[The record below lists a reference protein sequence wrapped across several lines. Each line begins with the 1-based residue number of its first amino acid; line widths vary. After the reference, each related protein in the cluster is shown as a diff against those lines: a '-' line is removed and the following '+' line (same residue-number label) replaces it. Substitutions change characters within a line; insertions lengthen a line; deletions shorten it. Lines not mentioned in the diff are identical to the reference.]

1 MDSRL
6 KALTVSCMF
15 FLIMF
20 VVLLVLYVNRS
31 ELPWNSK
38 DRQTVNNEV
47 TVEETTK
54 ETFEGKQLGNN
65 LKAFLEDEEFFDK
78 EKTKY
83 EEYLEQRN
91 TVSMILT
98 SIEKDLRIKI
108 VDFDGD
114 LVTGESFKVDISDK
128 GEYTDDDK
136 DGIIYIP
143 YIKAGDYTVTLQEVE
158 GYTVPA
164 NGARVNVKNQV
175 EYVAIDDISMLIKT
189 EDEIDP
195 KVDDTAD
202 KDVSKDTDGTE
213 IKKLQ
218 ADLENATPGIDVSKW
233 NKEIDWEKVKEAG
246 VDFAIIRCGYRG
258 YTTGSLVIDPY
269 FEKNIKGAQ
278 AAGLNV
284 GVYFFTQA
292 VTDVEAVEEA
302 SMVLSLIKNYHIT
315 YPVFIDTE
323 GAGGNGRA
331 DNLNVDKRTLV
342 CKAFCDTIESGGYNA
357 GVYASK
363 NWYNNR
369 LNVEELEDYYIWL
382 AEYRESPTYEGYYD
396 MWQYTSKGQIN
407 GIEGNVDLNV
417 SYLDI
422 YADEKDGEKDGQDN
436 R

>member
-6 KALTVSCMF
+6 KSLTISCMF
-15 FLIMF
+15 FLIILVLLF
-20 VVLLVLYVNRS
+20 VVYVNRS
-31 ELPWNSK
+31 QLPQK
-38 DRQTVNNEV
+38 KAATQTTNAEA
-47 TVEETTK
+47 EIPETTK
-54 ETFEGKQLGNN
+54 ETFEGKQIGNN

-83 EEYLEQRN
+83 EEYLEQRSS
-91 TVSMILT
+91 VSMILT
-98 SIEKDLRIKI
+98 SIEKDLRIKV

-114 LVTGESFKVDISDK
+114 IITGEQFVVDISDK
-128 GEYTDDDK
+128 GEYTDEDK
-136 DGIIYIP
+136 DGIIYVP
-143 YIKAGDYTVTLQEVE
+143 YLKAGDYTVTLQEIE

-202 KDVSKDTDGTE
+202 NDVSKDTDSTE

-218 ADLENATPGIDVSKW
+218 ANLENASPGIDVSKW
-233 NKEIDWEKVKEAG
+233 NKDIDWEKVKEAG
-246 VDFAIIRCGYRG
+246 VEFVIIRCGYRG
-258 YTTGSLVIDPY
+258 STTGSLVIDPY

-278 AAGLNV
+278 AVGLNV
-284 GVYFFTQA
+284 GIYFFTQA

-323 GAGGNGRA
+323 GAGGTGRA
-331 DNLNVDKRTLV
+331 DNLNVEKRTLV

-369 LNVEELEDYYIWL
+369 LNVEELEDYIIWL
-382 AEYRESPTYEGYYD
+382 AEYRETPTYEGYYD
-396 MWQYTSKGQIN
+396 MWQYSSKGQID

-422 YADEKDGEKDGQDN
+422 YADEKDGEEDGQDN